1 MILVILQ
8 TFSSFQ
14 HFFWNL
20 VVWDWSLAVAS
31 SSCIHHKYGE
41 KEFLLHTPVF
51 CEVLKPIY
59 SGFCVGHRLVHGLCD
74 RHVAVVQS
82 CTWGLSFTG
91 RLL

>member
-1 MILVILQ
+1 M
-8 TFSSFQ
+8 
-14 HFFWNL
+14 
-20 VVWDWSLAVAS
+20 AS

-91 RLL
+91 QLLLNMKPHFRNKYKQQQQKPR